1 MDDVA
6 RSSAQDRAELFNEAA
21 AQRGVAPAIVEK
33 DFWVCWSLK
42 RLFSLPG
49 DNPSL
54 VFKGGTSLTKIYRA
68 INRFSEDIDLSFD
81 RRDLGYGDDRDPRS
95 AASRKKKDKLID
107 DLVETVTRHI
117 QDVLMPRLTEVIKV
131 ELPNIEGSWQLT
143 KDDGDPQTLIFRYP
157 ASFGA
162 AKYSDLTYV
171 NPVVRLELGA
181 RGDPWPTESRT
192 ITPYAAETFPDL
204 FKVPSCEVI
213 VLRAERTFWEKA
225 TLLHSEYHRPAGPV
239 RERLSR
245 HCYDLALLA
254 DTEAGQR
261 ALNDIK
267 MLEEVTRHKEAF
279 FFSAWSHY
287 ETAKPGTLRLVP
299 PESKLTEFAGDY
311 AKMAPMIFGTAPRFE
326 KVIERLRELEQ
337 QINGAR

>member
-54 VFKGGTSLTKIYRA
+54 VFKGGTSLAKIYRA

-131 ELPNIEGSWQLT
+131 ELTNTEGGWQLT
-143 KDDGDPQTLIFRYP
+143 RDDVDPQTLIFRYP

-162 AKYSDLTYV
+162 AKYSDLAYV

-181 RGDPWPTESRT
+181 RGDPWPTESRA
-192 ITPYAAETFPDL
+192 IIPYAAETFPNL

-225 TLLHSEYHRPAGPV
+225 TLLHSEYHRPVGPV
-239 RERLSR
+239 KARLSR

-254 DTEAGQR
+254 DTEAGQH
-261 ALNDIK
+261 ALNDIR

-279 FFSAWSHY
+279 FSSAWSHY

-299 PESKLTEFAGDY
+299 PESKLAEFAGDY
-311 AKMAPMIFGTAPRFE
+311 AKMAPMIFGTPPGFE
-326 KVIERLRELEQ
+326 KVIERLRELERE
-337 QINGAR
+337 INGAR